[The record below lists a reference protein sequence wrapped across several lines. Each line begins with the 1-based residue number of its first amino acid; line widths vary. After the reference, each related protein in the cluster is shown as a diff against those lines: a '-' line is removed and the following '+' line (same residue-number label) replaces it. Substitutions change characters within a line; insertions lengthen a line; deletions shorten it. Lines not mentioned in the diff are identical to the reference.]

1 MAAGTGTEWTMELG
15 HMAIFGG
22 TGQLRDPETE
32 REIYEHILNQQMAHM
47 TESSADHDDDDTVDP
62 ASVVPMAQQE
72 EEVGFLQILN
82 FYTRDSVADVEIWL
96 RDESYRHEHY
106 DEDTERR
113 GKFLAFEGERFPD
126 GSRFKVHIELSETVE
141 ETLRVIAA
149 CAYGGD
155 GPGDK
160 MEFVLE
166 HLNTPDIMNSLW
178 VAGAGEK
185 TWREILLMKPVA
197 WTAPININIEMTMH
211 NPHAVV
217 VR

>member
-32 REIYEHILNQQMAHM
+32 REIYEHILNQQ
-47 TESSADHDDDDTVDP
+47 
-62 ASVVPMAQQE
+62 MAQQE

-155 GPGDK
+155 VPGDK

-166 HLNTPDIMNSLW
+166 HLNTPDIMNSLR

-217 VR
+217 VSAAAAAQ